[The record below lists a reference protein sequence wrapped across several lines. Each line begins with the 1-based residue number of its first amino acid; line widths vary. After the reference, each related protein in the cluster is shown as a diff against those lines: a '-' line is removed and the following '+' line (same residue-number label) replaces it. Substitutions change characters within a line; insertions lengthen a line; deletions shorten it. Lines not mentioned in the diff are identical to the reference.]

1 VKQGTG
7 PFGQGGSFVAG
18 SCYLECISEEF
29 RDELFLKLGLLPTV
43 HQLFSVGRDKFHVL
57 FGCLRCDVRDGV
69 VHVYKEG
76 TGVEFVSRFGPSI
89 AMGDYPAGSMGA
101 VVKEDYEPTGR
112 VEELEWSVGA
122 VNVGVVS
129 EIGRVLSELRQVVGV
144 VDTSVLC
151 HSFLVA
157 VGGGS
162 CVGEVD
168 CKEARRLA
176 IGGVTFSQAGEG
188 SGQRSDCCASEKSG
202 CESGGEDLFDSEVLP
217 EVEGFPGV
225 AEKVVGSGA
234 SGVGFEF
241 AGVVYSTKLER
252 NRAWRQAAKLKKA
265 GRKALGISRG
275 SGGIPAWRVNARDNV
290 SSVKHGYFSECPLDV
305 QKELRDT
312 RAQLLIARNK
322 KDLGMVEKQIA
333 QANSQEAVVKD
344 CLRMLRITEQVKKK
358 AAESRVGGWAET
370 IADSAVVSFA
380 SSVPSSVPSLESVG
394 IGRSALS
401 SAESGEGVLDSAQRL
416 RKLEYEARK
425 AVIVSDFEE
434 HGGFLHSHERVL
446 ELLADEYEDVLLT
459 PLELEKKI

>member
-1 VKQGTG
+1 MCVSQ
-7 PFGQGGSFVAG
+7 
-18 SCYLECISEEF
+18 E
-29 RDELFLKLGLLPTV
+29 
-43 HQLFSVGRDKFHVL
+43 VGRSAS
-57 FGCLRCDVRDGV
+57 CDVGV
-69 VHVYKEG
+69 SCLARALLSVVVSTSSCCAGVCGGRSFCGPGRVCRGGDVEPVCPVDSG
-76 TGVEFVSRFGPSI
+76 TGV
-89 AMGDYPAGSMGA
+89 
-101 VVKEDYEPTGR
+101 
-112 VEELEWSVGA
+112 
-122 VNVGVVS
+122 
-129 EIGRVLSELRQVVGV
+129 
-144 VDTSVLC
+144 
-151 HSFLVA
+151 VA
-157 VGGGS
+157 CGGGS
-162 CVGEVD
+162 SDQRSCVERAGCLLRGRCGLPWVECQSAVGE
-168 CKEARRLA
+168 KEEACGLRCQSSCFTGLSQV
-176 IGGVTFSQAGEG
+176 GGSRGCAQCGQTFGGGALGG
-188 SGQRSDCCASEKSG
+188 GQRSDCRTPGEVG
-202 CESGGEDLFDSEVLP
+202 CESGKEELFNNVVSP
-217 EVEGFPGV
+217 EVEEVSGG
-225 AEKVVGSGA
+225 AEKVESSGV

-252 NRAWRQAAKLKKA
+252 NRARRQAAKLKKA

-401 SAESGEGVLDSAQRL
+401 SAESSEGALDSAQKL

-425 AVIVSDFEE
+425 AVLVSDFEE

-446 ELLADEYEDVLLT
+446 EILADEYEDVLLT
-459 PLELEKKI
+459 PLELEKKLLASVWRWPWLRRELRLLL